1 MTLRRALVI
10 AAVAAL
16 SLVVAACAET
26 ADTTTTG
33 GAVDTTATT
42 EPPGTT
48 EAPDTTEP
56 SETTTT
62 TPEVVTV
69 DYATS
74 FGTFGRDAYVY
85 VAEEKGYFDEAGFD
99 VTITPGQG
107 SVNNARF
114 VASGQ
119 LDYSPIDFSAAVL
132 VRANEDLPVRCVSFV
147 HQFGLSAIF
156 TKESSD
162 IDAPADLPGH
172 TIADIP
178 GSVVIELFPIYAE
191 RVGFDPDGV
200 EFVNAE
206 PPQLPGLLA
215 SDQVDAVNQF
225 VVGEPLFANVTGG
238 PVTVFPY
245 SEVFPEFPGICIA
258 VSEDKLAEDPNEIM
272 RFISALN
279 RGLQDAIDDP
289 QEAGEI
295 LNSFLPEADAAVA
308 AAELEIMGDFVT
320 NDYTDTNG
328 IGTIDSQRVSE
339 SIAIISDAFDL
350 PVDLTVDDLYA
361 EGFAGN

>member
-1 MTLRRALVI
+1 MTI
-10 AAVAAL
+10 
-16 SLVVAACAET
+16 S
-26 ADTTTTG
+26 
-33 GAVDTTATT
+33 
-42 EPPGTT
+42 
-48 EAPDTTEP
+48 
-56 SETTTT
+56 
-62 TPEVVTV
+62 
-69 DYATS
+69 
-74 FGTFGRDAYVY
+74 
-85 VAEEKGYFDEAGFD
+85 
-99 VTITPGQG
+99 PGQG

-119 LDYSPIDFSAAVL
+119 LDYAPIDFSAAVL

-162 IDAPADLPGH
+162 IDEPADLPGN
-172 TIADIP
+172 TVADIP

-200 EFVNAE
+200 DFVPAD

-225 VVGEPLFANVTGG
+225 VVGQPLFENVTGG
-238 PVTVFPY
+238 PITVFPY
-245 SEVFPEFPGICIA
+245 SDVFPEFPGICIA
-258 VSEDKLAEDPNEIM
+258 VSEDKLAEDPDEIA

-295 LNSFLPEADAAVA
+295 MNSILPEADAAVA
-308 AAELEIMGDFVT
+308 AAELEIMRDFVV
-320 NDYTDTNG
+320 NEFTDSNG
-328 IGTIDSQRVSE
+328 IGSIDTQRLTDSIGILSE
-339 SIAIISDAFDL
+339 AFEL
-350 PVDLTVDDLYA
+350 PADLTVEDLFA
-361 EGFAGN
+361 EGFTGG